1 MSVAGFSIWDSS
13 APVNQRR
20 SQIATSEIGRLA
32 FDRTHAGTLAWRAMT
47 IDSYANRFVCDLV
60 AYEPGKPI
68 DETARELG
76 LEPSQIVKLASN
88 ENPLGP
94 SPLAKAAMCEAL
106 EQAHIYPDG
115 GGYRL
120 RTAIADALGFDRAN
134 IVLGNGSNEI
144 IELLCHTF
152 LNRETELIAAEHA
165 FVVYKLM
172 ATLFGAKYVEVPDPG
187 YVHDVNAMADA
198 ITSQTRLV
206 FIANPNNP
214 TGTMVGQ
221 EALDRFM
228 DRLPEHVIAVFDE
241 AYYEF
246 PDNPPDTLKY
256 VREGRNVCVLRTFS
270 KIHGLAA
277 LRVGYGVAPV
287 PLADL
292 LQKARQPFNVNAIAQ
307 EGALAALADAAH
319 MEQTRML
326 NREGLAFYERAFAER
341 GLEYLPSHANFI
353 LVKTGAGDEV
363 FRGMLRQGVIVR
375 AMSGYKLPEWVRISI
390 GTPAQNQRCIEVLDA
405 VLAASRTGA

>member
-1 MSVAGFSIWDSS
+1 M
-13 APVNQRR
+13 
-20 SQIATSEIGRLA
+20 
-32 FDRTHAGTLAWRAMT
+32 M
-47 IDSYANRFVCDLV
+47 IDQYANRFVCDLV

-94 SPLAKAAMCEAL
+94 SPLAKVAMREAL
-106 EQAHIYPDG
+106 EEAHIYPDG

-120 RTAIADALGFDRAN
+120 RSAIAESFEMELAN
-134 IVLGNGSNEI
+134 VVLGNGSNEI

-152 LNRETELIAAEHA
+152 LNPEAELIAAKHA

-187 YVHDVNAMADA
+187 FIHDLEAMAAA
-198 ITSQTRLV
+198 ITEKTRLV

-221 EALDRFM
+221 EAIDRFM
-228 DRLPEHVIAVFDE
+228 AQVPEHVIVVFDE
-241 AYYEF
+241 AYFEF
-246 PDNPPDTLKY
+246 PDSPPDVLKY

-277 LRVGYGVAPV
+277 LRVGYG
-287 PLADL
+287 LASKNVTTL

-307 EGALAALADAAH
+307 AGALAALADTAH
-319 MEQTRML
+319 IEETRSVNQAGM
-326 NREGLAFYERAFAER
+326 AFYEQELAAR
-341 GLEYLPSHANFI
+341 GLEYIPSFANFLLI
-353 LVKTGAGDEV
+353 KAGDGDRV
-363 FRGMLRQGVIVR
+363 FREMLRQGVIVR
-375 AMSGYKLPEWVRISI
+375 AMSSYKLPEWVRISI
-390 GTPAQNQRCIEVLDA
+390 GTASQNRRCLEVLDR
-405 VLAASRTGA
+405 VLAATTVV

>member
-1 MSVAGFSIWDSS
+1 
-13 APVNQRR
+13 
-20 SQIATSEIGRLA
+20 
-32 FDRTHAGTLAWRAMT
+32 
-47 IDSYANRFVCDLV
+47 V

-94 SPLAKAAMCEAL
+94 SPLAKVAMREAL
-106 EQAHIYPDG
+106 EEAHIYPDG

-120 RTAIADALGFDRAN
+120 RSAIAESFEMELAN
-134 IVLGNGSNEI
+134 VVLGNGSNEI

-152 LNRETELIAAEHA
+152 LNPEAELIAAKHA

-187 YVHDVNAMADA
+187 FIHDLEAMAAA
-198 ITSQTRLV
+198 ITEKTRLV

-221 EALDRFM
+221 EAIDRFM
-228 DRLPEHVIAVFDE
+228 AQVPEHVIVVFDE
-241 AYYEF
+241 AYFEF
-246 PDNPPDTLKY
+246 PDSPPDVLKY

-277 LRVGYGVAPV
+277 LRVGYG
-287 PLADL
+287 LASKNVTTL

-307 EGALAALADAAH
+307 AGALAALADTAH
-319 MEQTRML
+319 IEKTRSVNQAGM
-326 NREGLAFYERAFAER
+326 AFYEQELAAR
-341 GLEYLPSHANFI
+341 GLEYIPSFANFLLI
-353 LVKTGAGDEV
+353 KTGDGDRV
-363 FRGMLRQGVIVR
+363 FREMLRQGVIVR
-375 AMSGYKLPEWVRISI
+375 AMSSYKLPEWVRISI
-390 GTPAQNQRCIEVLDA
+390 GTESQNRRCLEVLDR
-405 VLAASRTGA
+405 VLAATTAV